1 MRGWQN
7 LSVAYAELG
16 EFERSVQALLEAIE
30 KQREVQDEENV
41 LEKEGNDLEIQWLY
55 LLQKMAN

>member
-30 KQREVQDEENV
+30 KQREVQEEDNV
-41 LEKEGNDLEIQWLY
+41 LEK
-55 LLQKMAN
+55 